1 MSSARAVE
9 IIAQVR
15 ALLEELNLLSKA
27 LPLSERIEHDIFEH
41 YFFGCAGGPGG
52 AKREII
58 PVVPKIP
65 VWPDRP
71 TGNSWEFSRIGM
83 RNRGMPERMIWDL
96 YPPQNT
102 AEREESLRR
111 IKRAD
116 ETAKVSEEDRVL
128 QRAAAYASKR
138 AGRSPE
144 ELLADPVWVQQ
155 QKELQRV
162 LKGIKIVY

>member
-9 IIAQVR
+9 IIAQVK
-15 ALLEELNLLSKA
+15 ALLDELNLLTKK
-27 LPLSERIEHDIFEH
+27 LPLPERVEHDIFDH
-41 YFFGCAGGPGG
+41 YYFGCAGGPAGV
-52 AKREII
+52 KREII
-58 PVVPKIP
+58 PIVPKIP

-71 TGNSWEFSRIGM
+71 VGNNWEFSRIGL
-83 RNRGMPERMIWDL
+83 RNRGTPERMIWEL
-96 YPPQNT
+96 YPPQNPI
-102 AEREESLRR
+102 EREEAARR

-116 ETAKVSEEDRVL
+116 ENPKISEEDRVL